1 MSSGVNRCTHR
12 YMLTWS
18 KGWTYTTDGAWADQI
33 LLTETVP
40 DLYRN
45 GPAQAG
51 TGR

>member
-1 MSSGVNRCTHR
+1 MGFLCGGAAGVVQ
-12 YMLTWS
+12 
-18 KGWTYTTDGAWADQI
+18 GWTYTTDGAWADQI